1 MNGAFKLP
9 GGGWYL
15 AIGIGLNFFSIR
27 VSDSNNLQKAPH
39 FVYTYIQNEKERER
53 EREREREGEKEMEED
68 LHFIHTE

>member
-1 MNGAFKLP
+1 MNGAFNLP

-53 EREREREGEKEMEED
+53 EREKERKRWKKIYTSYIQNES
-68 LHFIHTE
+68 L

>member
-39 FVYTYIQNEKERER
+39 FVYTYILNEREREKERER
-53 EREREREGEKEMEED
+53 ERERERVRERK
-68 LHFIHTE
+68 